1 MQFPADIQWQWIYF
15 STFCLFQAVV
25 VVKYLFQFGFFAWN
39 NNTDIETDPFWPP
52 RIIGI
57 EKKSGFVTAD
67 LVLLLAL
74 FIHRSVLKVRIQL
87 RWCKLNGKKFCICI
101 VFGLSLVLFF
111 FLWMNSRLN
120 YYNCTFLNVNW
131 KLINV
136 VKVLKGMK
144 NKSFKFD
151 LNSTSVTSDYS

>member
-1 MQFPADIQWQWIYF
+1 MQRSLLIYMQWQWIYY
-15 STFCLFQAVV
+15 SLFCLFQAVV

-87 RWCKLNGKKFCICI
+87 RGCKLNGKK
-101 VFGLSLVLFF
+101 GLYMYSIQAHSCLVF
-111 FLWMNSRLN
+111 FLLMNSRLN
-120 YYNCTFLNVNW
+120 YYYCTFWELNEVQSPY
-131 KLINV
+131 V
-136 VKVLKGMK
+136 VGL
-144 NKSFKFD
+144 NKRNDFCE
-151 LNSTSVTSDYS
+151 N